1 MAAENVTA
9 TFASGFC
16 FKNADQT
23 LFDLLTNFAKLR
35 VFFVRPQITKRLI
48 FHSIKAALPLFW
60 LVFQQPAHFQ

>member
-1 MAAENVTA
+1 
-9 TFASGFC
+9 
-16 FKNADQT
+16 
-23 LFDLLTNFAKLR
+23 LLTNFAKLR